1 MGVYG
6 NSLFSLQFFRKYK
19 TILKFMFIKTKL
31 YTKTKKKKKRRNKGF
46 LKQKQTSHWLSQTK
60 IDKSLA
66 KNQNHKKC

>member
-31 YTKTKKKKKRRNKGF
+31 YTKTKKKKKEEIKAFSNKNRQVIGY
-46 LKQKQTSHWLSQTK
+46 LKQK
-60 IDKSLA
+60 
-66 KNQNHKKC
+66 